1 MLQRWT
7 DHEGIEHLVK
17 DDYER
22 NRSIID
28 LHAQPEHIKII
39 LDETISAAVQQQKK
53 PAVGPH
59 FMKFCGRHNMQK
71 AVDSA
76 QQHTEWLG
84 ATYA

>member
-1 MLQRWT
+1 
-7 DHEGIEHLVK
+7 LVK